1 MAAPQKTFDVRSSIT
16 GIYMDVLRIEE
27 VTDTKSRICGT
38 IQGLNSSNSRHARE
52 VLKGA
57 YVGVFVGLTEKQ
69 IKAIP
74 DYRTLYID
82 RALADLSEIRQ
93 HGNNLIYHAPVLKN
107 GLYLPDKVH
116 LESINNAEAKKRTE
130 ALADKNKLK
139 PKFQRPE
146 EKSLTLRWNI
156 FYLNDKIN
164 SPLTAALTGHDIMLT
179 SYIPLSQI
187 SESRTMQIPLVETA
201 DATSYIFK
209 GNDPRP
215 AKAIFGNP
223 SFGDACFKEALSIA
237 ASTNAAD
244 TSGNEKPPPPAP

>member
-1 MAAPQKTFDVRSSIT
+1 MAASQKTFDMRSTIT
-16 GIYMDVLRIEE
+16 GIYMDVLRIEQ
-27 VTDTKSRICGT
+27 VTDTRSRICGT
-38 IQGLNSSNSRHARE
+38 IEGLNSSNSRHAHE
-52 VLKGA
+52 ALKGT

-74 DYRTLYID
+74 DYRILYVD

-116 LESINNAEAKKRTE
+116 LESINNAEAKKRAE

-139 PKFQRPE
+139 LKFQRPE
-146 EKSLTLRWNI
+146 ERSLTLRWNI

-179 SYIPLSQI
+179 SYIPLNQM
-187 SESRTMQIPLVETA
+187 SELRTMQIPLVETT
-201 DATSYIFK
+201 DATSHIFK

-237 ASTNAAD
+237 VSTN
-244 TSGNEKPPPPAP
+244 TSGTENPPVPAP